1 MIEAKKINVKFG
13 NRQILKDLNFKVSKG
28 EYISIIGKS
37 GAGKSTLLN
46 VISTLEKEYSGNV
59 FYKNKDIRDF
69 NDIEISNLRN
79 KKIGFIFQN
88 FNLLEDFTVIENIM
102 LPGRLTKIDE
112 IELKKKALELINKF
126 ELDLTKNQYPNEL
139 SGGEKQRV
147 AIARALINKPEII
160 FADEPTGNL
169 DSRMSIEI
177 SNILSKLNKDGQ
189 TIVMVTHN
197 HELAKKFK
205 QNIGNKGW
213 YIAKLKHQLK

>member
-1 MIEAKKINVKFG
+1 MIDAKNINVKFG
-13 NRQILKDLNFKVSKG
+13 KRQILKDLNLKVKKG

-59 FYKNKDIRDF
+59 FYENKDIRDY
-69 NDIEISNLRN
+69 NDFEISNLRN

-102 LPGRLTKIDE
+102 LPARLTKIDE
-112 IELKKKALELINKF
+112 IALMEKALGLINKF

-169 DSRMSIEI
+169 DSKMSIEI
-177 SNILSKLNKDGQ
+177 SNILSKLNQEGQ

-197 HELAKKFK
+197 EELAKSS
-205 QNIGNKGW
+205 NKILELNDGM
-213 YIAKLKHQLK
+213 LLN

>member
-1 MIEAKKINVKFG
+1 MIDAKNINVKFG
-13 NRQILKDLNFKVSKG
+13 KRQILKDLNFKVNKG

-59 FYKNKDIRDF
+59 FYENKDIRDY
-69 NDIEISNLRN
+69 NDFEISNLRN

-102 LPGRLTKIDE
+102 LPARLTKIDE
-112 IELKKKALELINKF
+112 IALMEKALGLINKF

-169 DSRMSIEI
+169 DSKMSIEI
-177 SNILSKLNKDGQ
+177 SNILSKLNQEGQ

-197 HELAKKFK
+197 EELAKSS
-205 QNIGNKGW
+205 NKILELNDGM
-213 YIAKLKHQLK
+213 LLN

>member
-1 MIEAKKINVKFG
+1 MIEAKNINLKFG
-13 NRQILKDLNFKVSKG
+13 KRQILKDLNLKVKKG
-28 EYISIIGKS
+28 DYISIIGKS

-59 FYKNKDIRDF
+59 FYENKDIRDY
-69 NDIEISNLRN
+69 NDFEISNLRN

-102 LPGRLTKIDE
+102 LPARLTKIDE
-112 IELKKKALELINKF
+112 IELKEKALGLINKF

-169 DSRMSIEI
+169 DSKMSIEI
-177 SNILSKLNKDGQ
+177 SNILSKLNQEGQ

-197 HELAKKFK
+197 EELAKSS
-205 QNIGNKGW
+205 NK
-213 YIAKLKHQLK
+213 IFELKDGMLLN

>member
-1 MIEAKKINVKFG
+1 MIDAKNINVKFG
-13 NRQILKDLNFKVSKG
+13 KRQILKDLNLKVKKG

-59 FYKNKDIRDF
+59 FYENKDIRDY
-69 NDIEISNLRN
+69 NDFEISNLRN

-102 LPGRLTKIDE
+102 LPARLTKIDE
-112 IELKKKALELINKF
+112 IALMEKALGLINKF

-169 DSRMSIEI
+169 DSKMSIEI
-177 SNILSKLNKDGQ
+177 SNILSKLNQEGQ

-197 HELAKKFK
+197 EELAKSS
-205 QNIGNKGW
+205 NKILELNDG
-213 YIAKLKHQLK
+213 ILLN

>member
-1 MIEAKKINVKFG
+1 MIDARNINVKFG
-13 NRQILKDLNFKVSKG
+13 KRQILKDLNFKVNKG

-59 FYKNKDIRDF
+59 FYENKDIRDY
-69 NDIEISNLRN
+69 NDVEISKLRN

-102 LPGRLTKIDE
+102 LPARLTKIDE
-112 IELKKKALELINKF
+112 IELKEKALGLINKF
-126 ELDLTKNQYPNEL
+126 ELDLTINQYPNEL

-147 AIARALINKPEII
+147 AIARALINKPKII

-177 SNILSKLNKDGQ
+177 SNILSKLNQEGQ

-197 HELAKKFK
+197 QELAKSS
-205 QNIGNKGW
+205 NKILELNDGM
-213 YIAKLKHQLK
+213 LLN

>member
-1 MIEAKKINVKFG
+1 MIDAKNINVKFG
-13 NRQILKDLNFKVSKG
+13 KRQILKDLNLKVKKG

-59 FYKNKDIRDF
+59 FYENKDIRDY
-69 NDIEISNLRN
+69 NDFEISNLRN

-102 LPGRLTKIDE
+102 LPARLTKIDE
-112 IELKKKALELINKF
+112 IALMEKALGLINKF

-169 DSRMSIEI
+169 DSKMSIEI
-177 SNILSKLNKDGQ
+177 SNILSKLNQEGQ

-197 HELAKKFK
+197 EELAKSS
-205 QNIGNKGW
+205 NKTFE
-213 YIAKLKHQLK
+213 LKDGILLN

>member
-1 MIEAKKINVKFG
+1 
-13 NRQILKDLNFKVSKG
+13 
-28 EYISIIGKS
+28 
-37 GAGKSTLLN
+37 
-46 VISTLEKEYSGNV
+46 
-59 FYKNKDIRDF
+59 
-69 NDIEISNLRN
+69 
-79 KKIGFIFQN
+79 
-88 FNLLEDFTVIENIM
+88 M

-112 IELKKKALELINKF
+112 TELKKKALELINKF

-197 HELAKKFK
+197 HELAKSSKK
-205 QNIGNKGW
+205 YWN
-213 YIAKLKHQLK
+213 

>member
-1 MIEAKKINVKFG
+1 MIDARNINVKFG
-13 NRQILKDLNFKVSKG
+13 KRQILKDLNFKVNKG

-46 VISTLEKEYSGNV
+46 VISTLEKEYLGNV
-59 FYKNKDIRDF
+59 FYENKDIRDY
-69 NDIEISNLRN
+69 NDVEISKLRN

-112 IELKKKALELINKF
+112 MELKKKALALINKF
-126 ELDLTKNQYPNEL
+126 ELDLTINQYPNEL

-147 AIARALINKPEII
+147 AIARALINKPKII

-177 SNILSKLNKDGQ
+177 SNILSKLNQEGQ

-197 HELAKKFK
+197 EELAKSS
-205 QNIGNKGW
+205 NKILELNDG
-213 YIAKLKHQLK
+213 ILIN

>member
-1 MIEAKKINVKFG
+1 MIDAKNINVKFG
-13 NRQILKDLNFKVSKG
+13 KRQILKDLNLKVKKG

-59 FYKNKDIRDF
+59 FYENKDIRDY
-69 NDIEISNLRN
+69 NDLEISNLRN

-102 LPGRLTKIDE
+102 LPARLTKIDE
-112 IELKKKALELINKF
+112 IALMEKALGLINKF

-169 DSRMSIEI
+169 DSKMSIEI
-177 SNILSKLNKDGQ
+177 SNILSKLNQEGQ

-197 HELAKKFK
+197 EELAKSS
-205 QNIGNKGW
+205 NK
-213 YIAKLKHQLK
+213 IFELKDGILLN

>member
-1 MIEAKKINVKFG
+1 MIDAKNINVKFG
-13 NRQILKDLNFKVSKG
+13 KRQILKDLNFKVKKG

-59 FYKNKDIRDF
+59 FFENKDIRDF
-69 NDIEISNLRN
+69 NDFEISNLRN

-102 LPGRLTKIDE
+102 LPARLTKIDE
-112 IELKKKALELINKF
+112 IELKEKALGLINKF

-169 DSRMSIEI
+169 DSKMSIEI
-177 SNILSKLNKDGQ
+177 SNILSKLNQEGQ

-197 HELAKKFK
+197 EELAKSS
-205 QNIGNKGW
+205 NK
-213 YIAKLKHQLK
+213 IFELKDGMLLN

>member
-1 MIEAKKINVKFG
+1 MINAKNINVKFG
-13 NRQILKDLNFKVSKG
+13 KRQILKDLNLKVKKG

-59 FYKNKDIRDF
+59 FYENKDIRDY
-69 NDIEISNLRN
+69 NDFEISNLRN

-112 IELKKKALELINKF
+112 IELKEKALGLINKF

-169 DSRMSIEI
+169 DSKMSIEI
-177 SNILSKLNKDGQ
+177 SNILSKLNQEGQ

-197 HELAKKFK
+197 EELAKSS
-205 QNIGNKGW
+205 NK
-213 YIAKLKHQLK
+213 IFELKDGMLLN

>member
-1 MIEAKKINVKFG
+1 MIDAKNINVKFG
-13 NRQILKDLNFKVSKG
+13 KRQILKDLNLKVKKG

-59 FYKNKDIRDF
+59 FYENKDIRDY
-69 NDIEISNLRN
+69 NDFEISNLRN

-102 LPGRLTKIDE
+102 LPARLTKIDE
-112 IELKKKALELINKF
+112 IALMEKALGLINKF

-147 AIARALINKPEII
+147 AIARALINKPKII

-169 DSRMSIEI
+169 DSKMSIEI
-177 SNILSKLNKDGQ
+177 SNILSKLNQEGQ

-197 HELAKKFK
+197 EELAKSS
-205 QNIGNKGW
+205 NK
-213 YIAKLKHQLK
+213 IFELKDGMLLN

>member
-1 MIEAKKINVKFG
+1 MIDAKNINVKFG
-13 NRQILKDLNFKVSKG
+13 KRQILKDLNLKVKKG

-59 FYKNKDIRDF
+59 FYENKDIRDY
-69 NDIEISNLRN
+69 NDFEISNLRN

-102 LPGRLTKIDE
+102 LPARLTKIDE
-112 IELKKKALELINKF
+112 KELKEKALGLIKKF

-169 DSRMSIEI
+169 DSKMSIEI
-177 SNILSKLNKDGQ
+177 SNILSKLNQEGQ

-197 HELAKKFK
+197 EELAKSS
-205 QNIGNKGW
+205 NK
-213 YIAKLKHQLK
+213 IFELKDGMLLN

>member
-1 MIEAKKINVKFG
+1 MIDAKNINVKFG
-13 NRQILKDLNFKVSKG
+13 KRQILKDLNLKVKKG

-59 FYKNKDIRDF
+59 FYENKDIRHYNDF
-69 NDIEISNLRN
+69 EISNLRN

-102 LPGRLTKIDE
+102 LPARLTKIDE
-112 IELKKKALELINKF
+112 IALMEKALGLINKF

-169 DSRMSIEI
+169 DSKMSIEI
-177 SNILSKLNKDGQ
+177 SNILSKLNQEGQ

-197 HELAKKFK
+197 EELA
-205 QNIGNKGW
+205 ISSNK
-213 YIAKLKHQLK
+213 IFELKDGMLLN

>member
-1 MIEAKKINVKFG
+1 MIDAKNINVKFG
-13 NRQILKDLNFKVSKG
+13 KRQILKDLNLKVKKG
-28 EYISIIGKS
+28 EYISVIGKS

-59 FYKNKDIRDF
+59 FYENKDIRDY
-69 NDIEISNLRN
+69 NDFEISNLRN

-102 LPGRLTKIDE
+102 LPARLTKIDE
-112 IELKKKALELINKF
+112 IALMEKALGLINKF

-169 DSRMSIEI
+169 DSKMSIEI
-177 SNILSKLNKDGQ
+177 SNILSKLNQEGQ

-197 HELAKKFK
+197 EELAKSS
-205 QNIGNKGW
+205 NK
-213 YIAKLKHQLK
+213 IFELKDGMLLN

>member
-1 MIEAKKINVKFG
+1 MIDAKNINVKFG
-13 NRQILKDLNFKVSKG
+13 KRQILKDLNLKVKKG

-59 FYKNKDIRDF
+59 FYENKDIRDY
-69 NDIEISNLRN
+69 NDFEISNLRN

-102 LPGRLTKIDE
+102 LPARLTKIDE
-112 IELKKKALELINKF
+112 MELMEKALGLINKF

-169 DSRMSIEI
+169 DSKMSIEI
-177 SNILSKLNKDGQ
+177 SNILSKLNQEGQ

-197 HELAKKFK
+197 QELAKSS
-205 QNIGNKGW
+205 NK
-213 YIAKLKHQLK
+213 IFELKDCILLN

>member
-1 MIEAKKINVKFG
+1 MIDAKNINVKFG
-13 NRQILKDLNFKVSKG
+13 KRQILKDLNLKVKKG

-59 FYKNKDIRDF
+59 FYENKDIRDY
-69 NDIEISNLRN
+69 NDLEISNLRN

-102 LPGRLTKIDE
+102 LPARLTKIDE
-112 IELKKKALELINKF
+112 IELKEKALGLINKF

-169 DSRMSIEI
+169 DSKMSIEI
-177 SNILSKLNKDGQ
+177 SNILSKLNQEGQ

-197 HELAKKFK
+197 EELAKSS
-205 QNIGNKGW
+205 NK
-213 YIAKLKHQLK
+213 IFELKDGILLN

>member
-1 MIEAKKINVKFG
+1 MIDAKNINVKFG
-13 NRQILKDLNFKVSKG
+13 KRQILKDLNLKVKKG

-59 FYKNKDIRDF
+59 FYENKDIRDY
-69 NDIEISNLRN
+69 NDLEISNLRN

-102 LPGRLTKIDE
+102 LPARLTKIDE
-112 IELKKKALELINKF
+112 IELKEKALGLINKF

-169 DSRMSIEI
+169 DSKMSIEI
-177 SNILSKLNKDGQ
+177 SNILSKLNQEGQ

-197 HELAKKFK
+197 EELAKSS
-205 QNIGNKGW
+205 NK
-213 YIAKLKHQLK
+213 IFELKDGMLLS

>member
-1 MIEAKKINVKFG
+1 MIDAKNINVKFG
-13 NRQILKDLNFKVSKG
+13 KRQILKDLNLKVKKG

-59 FYKNKDIRDF
+59 FYENKDIRDY
-69 NDIEISNLRN
+69 NDLEISNLRN

-112 IELKKKALELINKF
+112 MELKKKALELINKF
-126 ELDLTKNQYPNEL
+126 ELDLTINQYPNEL

-147 AIARALINKPEII
+147 AIARALINKPKII

-177 SNILSKLNKDGQ
+177 SNILSKLNQEGQ

-197 HELAKKFK
+197 EELAKSS
-205 QNIGNKGW
+205 NK
-213 YIAKLKHQLK
+213 IFELKDGMLLN

>member
-1 MIEAKKINVKFG
+1 MINAKNINVKFG
-13 NRQILKDLNFKVSKG
+13 KRQILKDLNLKVKKG

-59 FYKNKDIRDF
+59 FYENKDIRDY
-69 NDIEISNLRN
+69 NDFEISNLRN

-112 IELKKKALELINKF
+112 MELKKKALELINKF
-126 ELDLTKNQYPNEL
+126 ELDLTINQYPNEL

-147 AIARALINKPEII
+147 AIARALINKPKII

-177 SNILSKLNKDGQ
+177 SNILSKLNQEGQ

-197 HELAKKFK
+197 EELAKSS
-205 QNIGNKGW
+205 NK
-213 YIAKLKHQLK
+213 IFELKDGMLLN

>member
-1 MIEAKKINVKFG
+1 MIDARNINVKFG
-13 NRQILKDLNFKVSKG
+13 KRQILKDLNFKVNKG

-59 FYKNKDIRDF
+59 FYENKDIRDY
-69 NDIEISNLRN
+69 NDVEISKLRN

-112 IELKKKALELINKF
+112 MELKKKALELINKF
-126 ELDLTKNQYPNEL
+126 ELDLTINQYPNEL

-169 DSRMSIEI
+169 DSKMSIEI
-177 SNILSKLNKDGQ
+177 SNILSKLNQEGQ

-197 HELAKKFK
+197 EELAKSS
-205 QNIGNKGW
+205 NK
-213 YIAKLKHQLK
+213 IFELKDGMLLN

>member
-1 MIEAKKINVKFG
+1 MIDAKNINVKFG
-13 NRQILKDLNFKVSKG
+13 KRQILKDLNLKVKKG

-59 FYKNKDIRDF
+59 FYENKDIRDY
-69 NDIEISNLRN
+69 NDFEISNLRN

-102 LPGRLTKIDE
+102 LPARLTKIDE
-112 IELKKKALELINKF
+112 IELKEKALGLINKF

-169 DSRMSIEI
+169 DSKMSIEI
-177 SNILSKLNKDGQ
+177 SNILSKLNQEGQ

-197 HELAKKFK
+197 EELAKSS
-205 QNIGNKGW
+205 NK
-213 YIAKLKHQLK
+213 IFELKDGMLLN

>member
-1 MIEAKKINVKFG
+1 MIDAKNINVKFG
-13 NRQILKDLNFKVSKG
+13 KRQILKDLNLKVKKG

-59 FYKNKDIRDF
+59 LYENKDVRDY
-69 NDIEISNLRN
+69 NDFEISNLRN

-102 LPGRLTKIDE
+102 LPARLTKIDE
-112 IELKKKALELINKF
+112 IELKEKALGLINKF
-126 ELDLTKNQYPNEL
+126 ELDLTINQYPNEL

-169 DSRMSIEI
+169 DSKMSIEI
-177 SNILSKLNKDGQ
+177 SNILSKLNQEGQ

-197 HELAKKFK
+197 QELAKSS
-205 QNIGNKGW
+205 NKILELNDGM
-213 YIAKLKHQLK
+213 LLN

>member
-1 MIEAKKINVKFG
+1 MINAKNINVKFG
-13 NRQILKDLNFKVSKG
+13 KRQILKDLNLKVKKG

-59 FYKNKDIRDF
+59 FYENKDIRDY
-69 NDIEISNLRN
+69 NDFEISNLRN

-102 LPGRLTKIDE
+102 LPARLTKIDE
-112 IELKKKALELINKF
+112 IALMEKALGLINKF

-169 DSRMSIEI
+169 DSKMSIEI
-177 SNILSKLNKDGQ
+177 SNILSKLNQEGQ

-197 HELAKKFK
+197 EELAKSS
-205 QNIGNKGW
+205 NK
-213 YIAKLKHQLK
+213 IFELKDGMLLS

>member
-1 MIEAKKINVKFG
+1 MIDARNINVKFG
-13 NRQILKDLNFKVSKG
+13 KRQILKDLNFKVNKG

-46 VISTLEKEYSGNV
+46 VISTLEKKYSGNV
-59 FYKNKDIRDF
+59 YYQNKDIRDY
-69 NDIEISNLRN
+69 NDVEISKLRN

-112 IELKKKALELINKF
+112 MELKEKALELINKF
-126 ELDLTKNQYPNEL
+126 ELDLTINQYPNEL

-147 AIARALINKPEII
+147 AIARALINKPKII

-177 SNILSKLNKDGQ
+177 SNILSKLNQEGQ

-197 HELAKKFK
+197 EELAKSS
-205 QNIGNKGW
+205 NKILELNDG
-213 YIAKLKHQLK
+213 ILIN

>member
-1 MIEAKKINVKFG
+1 MIDAKNINVKFG
-13 NRQILKDLNFKVSKG
+13 KRQILKDLNLKVKKG

-59 FYKNKDIRDF
+59 FYENKDIRDY
-69 NDIEISNLRN
+69 NDFEISNLRN

-102 LPGRLTKIDE
+102 LPARLTKIDE
-112 IELKKKALELINKF
+112 IELMEKALGLINKF

-169 DSRMSIEI
+169 DSKMSIEI
-177 SNILSKLNKDGQ
+177 SNILSKLNQDGQ

-197 HELAKKFK
+197 EELAKSS
-205 QNIGNKGW
+205 NK
-213 YIAKLKHQLK
+213 IFELKDGMLLN

>member
-1 MIEAKKINVKFG
+1 MIDAKNINVKFG
-13 NRQILKDLNFKVSKG
+13 KRQILKDLNFKVNKG

-59 FYKNKDIRDF
+59 FYENKDIRDY
-69 NDIEISNLRN
+69 NDVEISKLRN

-112 IELKKKALELINKF
+112 MELKEKALELINKF
-126 ELDLTKNQYPNEL
+126 ELNLTINQYPNEL

-147 AIARALINKPEII
+147 AIARALINKPKII

-169 DSRMSIEI
+169 DSKMSLEI
-177 SNILSKLNKDGQ
+177 SKILSKLNKEGQ

-197 HELAKKFK
+197 KELAKSS
-205 QNIGNKGW
+205 NKILELNDGM
-213 YIAKLKHQLK
+213 LLN

>member
-1 MIEAKKINVKFG
+1 MIDAKNINVKFG
-13 NRQILKDLNFKVSKG
+13 KRQILKDLNFKVNKG

-59 FYKNKDIRDF
+59 FYENKDIKDY
-69 NDIEISNLRN
+69 NDVEISKLRN

-102 LPGRLTKIDE
+102 LPARLTKIDE
-112 IELKKKALELINKF
+112 MELKEKALELINKF
-126 ELDLTKNQYPNEL
+126 ELDLTINQYPNEL

-177 SNILSKLNKDGQ
+177 SNILSKLNQEGQ

-197 HELAKKFK
+197 EELAKSS
-205 QNIGNKGW
+205 NK
-213 YIAKLKHQLK
+213 ILELKDGMLLN

>member
-1 MIEAKKINVKFG
+1 MIDARNINVKFG
-13 NRQILKDLNFKVSKG
+13 KRQILKDLNFKVNKG

-59 FYKNKDIRDF
+59 FYENKDIRDY
-69 NDIEISNLRN
+69 NDVEISKLRN

-102 LPGRLTKIDE
+102 LPARLTKIDE
-112 IELKKKALELINKF
+112 IELKKKALGLINKF

-169 DSRMSIEI
+169 DSKMSIEI
-177 SNILSKLNKDGQ
+177 SNILSKLNQEGQ

-197 HELAKKFK
+197 QELAKSS
-205 QNIGNKGW
+205 NKILELNDGM
-213 YIAKLKHQLK
+213 LLN

>member
-1 MIEAKKINVKFG
+1 MIDAKNINVKFG
-13 NRQILKDLNFKVSKG
+13 KRQILKDLNLKVKKG

-59 FYKNKDIRDF
+59 FYENKDIRDY
-69 NDIEISNLRN
+69 NDFEISNLRN

-102 LPGRLTKIDE
+102 LPARLTKIDE
-112 IELKKKALELINKF
+112 IELKEKALGLINKF

-169 DSRMSIEI
+169 DSKMSIEI
-177 SNILSKLNKDGQ
+177 SNILSKLNQEGQ
-189 TIVMVTHN
+189 TIVMVTHKE
-197 HELAKKFK
+197 ELAKSS
-205 QNIGNKGW
+205 NK
-213 YIAKLKHQLK
+213 IFELKDGMLLN

>member
-1 MIEAKKINVKFG
+1 MIDAKNINVKFG
-13 NRQILKDLNFKVSKG
+13 KRQILKDLNLKVKKG

-59 FYKNKDIRDF
+59 FYENKDIRDY
-69 NDIEISNLRN
+69 NDFEISNLRN

-112 IELKKKALELINKF
+112 MELKKKALELINKF
-126 ELDLTKNQYPNEL
+126 ELDLTINQYPNEL

-147 AIARALINKPEII
+147 AIARALINKPKII

-177 SNILSKLNKDGQ
+177 SNILSKLNQEGQ

-197 HELAKKFK
+197 EELAKSS
-205 QNIGNKGW
+205 NK
-213 YIAKLKHQLK
+213 IFELKDGMLLS

>member
-1 MIEAKKINVKFG
+1 MIDARNINVKFG
-13 NRQILKDLNFKVSKG
+13 KRQILKDLNFKVNKG

-46 VISTLEKEYSGNV
+46 VISTLEKKYSGNV
-59 FYKNKDIRDF
+59 FYENKDIRDY
-69 NDIEISNLRN
+69 NDVEISKLRN

-112 IELKKKALELINKF
+112 MELKKKALELINKF
-126 ELDLTKNQYPNEL
+126 ELDLTINQYPNEL

-147 AIARALINKPEII
+147 AIARALINKPKII

-169 DSRMSIEI
+169 DSRMSIES
-177 SNILSKLNKDGQ
+177 SNILSKLNQEGQ

-197 HELAKKFK
+197 EELAKSS
-205 QNIGNKGW
+205 NKILELNDGM
-213 YIAKLKHQLK
+213 LLN

>member
-1 MIEAKKINVKFG
+1 MIDAKNINVKFG
-13 NRQILKDLNFKVSKG
+13 KRQILKDLNLKVKKG

-59 FYKNKDIRDF
+59 FYENKDIRDY
-69 NDIEISNLRN
+69 NDFEISNLRN

-102 LPGRLTKIDE
+102 LPARLTKIDE
-112 IELKKKALELINKF
+112 MELKKKALELINKF
-126 ELDLTKNQYPNEL
+126 ELDLTINQYPNEL

-169 DSRMSIEI
+169 DSKMSIEI
-177 SNILSKLNKDGQ
+177 SNILSKLNQEGQ

-197 HELAKKFK
+197 EELAKSS
-205 QNIGNKGW
+205 NK
-213 YIAKLKHQLK
+213 IFELKDGILLN

>member
-1 MIEAKKINVKFG
+1 MIDARNINVKFG
-13 NRQILKDLNFKVSKG
+13 KRQILKDLNFKVNKG

-59 FYKNKDIRDF
+59 FYENKDIRDY
-69 NDIEISNLRN
+69 NDFEISNLRN

-102 LPGRLTKIDE
+102 LPARLTKIDE
-112 IELKKKALELINKF
+112 IGLMEKALGLINKF

-169 DSRMSIEI
+169 DSKMSIEI
-177 SNILSKLNKDGQ
+177 SNILSKLNQEGQ

-197 HELAKKFK
+197 EELAKSS
-205 QNIGNKGW
+205 NK
-213 YIAKLKHQLK
+213 IFELKDGMLLN

>member
-1 MIEAKKINVKFG
+1 MIDAKNINVKFG
-13 NRQILKDLNFKVSKG
+13 KRQILKDLNLKVKKG

-59 FYKNKDIRDF
+59 FYENKDIRDY
-69 NDIEISNLRN
+69 NDFEISNLRN

-112 IELKKKALELINKF
+112 IELKEKALGLIKKF

-169 DSRMSIEI
+169 DSKMSMEI
-177 SNILSKLNKDGQ
+177 SNILSKLNQEGQ

-197 HELAKKFK
+197 KELAKSS
-205 QNIGNKGW
+205 NK
-213 YIAKLKHQLK
+213 ILELKGGMLIN